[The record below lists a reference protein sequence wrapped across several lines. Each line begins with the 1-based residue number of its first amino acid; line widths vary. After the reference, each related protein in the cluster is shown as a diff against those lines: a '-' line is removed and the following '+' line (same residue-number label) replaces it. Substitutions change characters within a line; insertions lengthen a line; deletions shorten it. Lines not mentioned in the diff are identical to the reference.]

1 MRPDRSQRFCITN
14 AKYLTKK
21 YHRCLHIC
29 GLTQKILMDETS
41 HQQSYPVKY
50 PDYFVGIEAIP
61 KLTRGFVN
69 LTI

>member
-1 MRPDRSQRFCITN
+1 
-14 AKYLTKK
+14 
-21 YHRCLHIC
+21 
-29 GLTQKILMDETS
+29 MDETS

-69 LTI
+69 LTIWWLFFFLLLEHGK